1 MLIIGLYASR
11 DTYQTLETSRGG
23 KMHNYTC
30 GNWEDIFQSN
40 IFLINKD
47 NIYKFQNENIR
58 TQQAK

>member
-23 KMHNYTC
+23 IMHNYTC
-30 GNWEDIFQSN
+30 GNWEDIF
-40 IFLINKD
+40 L
-47 NIYKFQNENIR
+47 IYKFQNENIR